1 MGKKAFTLAEV
12 LITLGIIGVVAAL
25 TIPTLMQ
32 KTEERETVSKLKKV
46 YSTLQNAY
54 SRAIND
60 EGELS
65 DWGTITDTA
74 ASSDLVLQKFVPYLN
89 VLKNCGT
96 TDFSCF
102 YTGTYSTF
110 KGSSFSGSNAQY
122 NIIGTISEVSR
133 ILLSD
138 GTSVAFD
145 VWNGQAFVGVF
156 IVDIN
161 GKKKP
166 NSIGRDTF
174 IFEVFNNGKILPAGY
189 PNDPSTSKFTCSYD
203 DTSVR
208 NGQGCAAWVL
218 QYENMD
224 YMHCAGLSWTGKT
237 KCD

>member
-1 MGKKAFTLAEV
+1 MFINAKGIRMINRKNAFTLAEV

-74 ASSDLVLQKFVPYLN
+74 AGSDLVLQKFVPYLN

-110 KGSSFSGSNAQY
+110 KGSSFSGINA
-122 NIIGTISEVSR
+122 
-133 ILLSD
+133 
-138 GTSVAFD
+138 
-145 VWNGQAFVGVF
+145 
-156 IVDIN
+156 
-161 GKKKP
+161 
-166 NSIGRDTF
+166 
-174 IFEVFNNGKILPAGY
+174 
-189 PNDPSTSKFTCSYD
+189 
-203 DTSVR
+203 
-208 NGQGCAAWVL
+208 
-218 QYENMD
+218 
-224 YMHCAGLSWTGKT
+224 
-237 KCD
+237 